1 MVKIRLNAITNFS
14 LEIPGMDQIGVVHE
28 LPVNLNLLVRAID
41 WPLCTIL
48 SFKNTFI
55 D

>member
-1 MVKIRLNAITNFS
+1 MVKTRLQAITIFF
-14 LEIPGMDQIGVVHE
+14 LEIPGMDQIGVVHK

-41 WPLCTIL
+41 WPICTIL
-48 SFKNTFI
+48 SFKNAFI